1 MIENYIINKIK
12 NANMIQEPFPHLI
25 IDNLCPDDFFNT
37 LKQEIPHDKEFS
49 QYTRLNG
56 RFGIDQSV
64 WNNSWKDLKK
74 NLYNEKVRVE
84 LLNRFEDIL
93 ILRKEKESE
102 SDWNATLT
110 VDTTNYKIAAHRDG
124 PSKHLSTIFYIT
136 GGKNGTSLY
145 KTRDHTYRTAQKVG
159 EVDFVENRM
168 FVFCGHPHG
177 SGSWHGVEKAST
189 PQKRYCVQAF
199 LKLRNEPKTNWNSH
213 GISIRT
219 PRRVDR
225 L

>member
-74 NLYNEKVRVE
+74 K
-84 LLNRFEDIL
+84 L
-93 ILRKEKESE
+93 I
-102 SDWNATLT
+102 
-110 VDTTNYKIAAHRDG
+110 
-124 PSKHLSTIFYIT
+124 
-136 GGKNGTSLY
+136 
-145 KTRDHTYRTAQKVG
+145 
-159 EVDFVENRM
+159 
-168 FVFCGHPHG
+168 
-177 SGSWHGVEKAST
+177 
-189 PQKRYCVQAF
+189 
-199 LKLRNEPKTNWNSH
+199 
-213 GISIRT
+213 
-219 PRRVDR
+219 
-225 L
+225 